1 MRTPRLRAALLDP
14 VVRKEALMITKRLA
28 LGGLLAVLLAL
39 PALAEDTPVY
49 LDPAQPTE
57 ARLADLIGRMTVE
70 EKIDQLSSTAPGI
83 ERLGV
88 PAYDYWNE
96 SLHGV
101 ARAGRATIFPQAIGM
116 AATFEPD
123 LVTRVATAISD
134 EARAKHNASVRAG
147 LRQRYRGLTFWTPN
161 INIFR
166 DPRWGRGQETYGED
180 PFLMAQMG
188 TAYVRGLQGDH
199 PRYLKAAACA
209 KHYAVHS
216 GPEGLRHSFDAIA
229 SPKELNETYLPAF
242 EALVEA
248 GVEIVMCAY
257 NRTNGDPC
265 CSSTFLLQDTLR
277 DAWGFDGHVVSDCGA
292 VNDLHVGHK
301 VTKDAAESAAA
312 TLKAGTDLAC
322 TSYAALHDAFERK
335 LVTEADLDRAL
346 TRVLRTRF
354 RLGFFDPEDMVPW
367 SNVPESVIGSEEHRK
382 LSREAAVKSM
392 VVLKNADGLLPLPKD
407 LRMVYVTGPLAA
419 DAQVM
424 LGNYYGLNE
433 DVATVLEG
441 VVGKVSAAT
450 KVDFRQGALLDRTNI
465 NPIDWFSGSAREAD
479 VTIAVMGV
487 SNLLEGEEGASIA
500 SPDKGDRFDVSL
512 PENQVAFVRKMRE
525 NARKLVVVVLSG
537 SPVAMPEVHEMADA
551 VVFAWYPGQEGG
563 RAIADVLFGDA
574 VPSGRLPLT
583 FPKSMDQ
590 LPPYEDYSMVGR
602 TYRFMKE
609 EPLYPFG
616 FGLSTT
622 TFSYGPLELSQTA
635 IGVDGELTARVLV
648 SNEGEVAGDEVVQLY
663 VSALDASTRV
673 PLASLKAFDR
683 VFIGSG
689 EAETVEFKVTPD
701 MLAVIDDA
709 GKAVVEKGR
718 FQLTVGGASPGA
730 RAVALGAPKPAEA
743 VVTVQ

>member
-1 MRTPRLRAALLDP
+1 MSLRKIALASSLLP
-14 VVRKEALMITKRLA
+14 
-28 LGGLLAVLLAL
+28 LLAAA
-39 PALAEDTPVY
+39 ALAEETPLY
-49 LDPAQPTE
+49 LDPSQPNE
-57 ARLADLIGRMTVE
+57 ARVADLVGRLEVK
-70 EKIDQLSSTAPGI
+70 EKIDLLSSTAPAV
-83 ERLGV
+83 ERLGI
-88 PAYDYWNE
+88 PEYDYWNE

-101 ARAGRATIFPQAIGM
+101 ARAGRATVFPQAIGM
-116 AATFEPD
+116 AATFDPD
-123 LVTRVATAISD
+123 LLERVATVISD
-134 EARAKHNASVRAG
+134 EARAKFNASVRAG
-147 LRQRYRGLTFWTPN
+147 RRQRYRGLTFWTPN

-180 PFLMAQMG
+180 PFLMATMG
-188 TAYVRGLQGDH
+188 SAYVRGLQGDH

-216 GPEGLRHSFDAIA
+216 GPEGLRHSFDALA
-229 SPKELNETYLPAF
+229 NPKELNETYLPAF
-242 EALVEA
+242 EALVNEK
-248 GVEIVMCAY
+248 VEIVMCAY
-257 NRTNGDPC
+257 NRTNGEPC
-265 CSSTFLLQDTLR
+265 CSSDFLLQEVLR
-277 DAWGFDGHVVSDCGA
+277 DEWGFDGHVVSDCGA
-292 VNDLHVGHK
+292 VNDLHTGHK

-322 TSYAALHDAFERK
+322 TSYAALHEAFDRQ

-346 TRVLRTRF
+346 ARVLRTRF

-367 SNVPESVIGSEEHRK
+367 SNVPESVIGSEAHRR
-382 LSREAAVKSM
+382 LAREAAVKSL
-392 VVLKNADGLLPLPKD
+392 VLLKNEEGLIPLDKD

-433 DVATVLEG
+433 DISTVLEG
-441 VVGKVSAAT
+441 VMGKVWAAT
-450 KVDFRQGALLDRTNI
+450 KVDFRQGTLLDRTNV

-479 VTIAVMGV
+479 VTIAVVGV

-512 PENQVAFVRKMRE
+512 PSNQVAFIKKMRE

-590 LPPYEDYSMVGR
+590 LPPYENYSMDGR
-602 TYRFMKE
+602 TYRFMTE

-622 TFSYGPLELSQTA
+622 TFSYGKLQLPMSGRNTYDA
-635 IGVDGELTARVLV
+635 KVLV
-648 SNEGEVAGDEVVQLY
+648 TNEGDRAGEEVVQLY
-663 VSALDASTRV
+663 VSALDAETRV
-673 PLASLKAFDR
+673 PLASLKAFQR
-683 VFIGSG
+683 VFIGAG
-689 EAETVEFKVTPD
+689 ESETVEFTVTPE
-701 MLAVIDDA
+701 MFHIIDDD
-709 GKAVVEKGR
+709 GNAVVAPGR
-718 FQLTVGGASPGA
+718 YRLTVGGASPGP
-730 RAVALGAPKPAEA
+730 RAEALGAPKPAWTIVSA
-743 VVTVQ
+743 R

>member
-1 MRTPRLRAALLDP
+1 MTPR
-14 VVRKEALMITKRLA
+14 KMT
-28 LGGLLAVLLAL
+28 LGSLLAL
-39 PALAEDTPVY
+39 LIALPAVAEDTPRY
-49 LDPAQPTE
+49 LDPAQPIE
-57 ARLADLIGRMTVE
+57 ARVADLVGRLQVK
-70 EKIDQLSSTAPGI
+70 EKIDLLSSTAPAV
-83 ERLGV
+83 ERLGI
-88 PAYDYWNE
+88 PEYDYWNE

-116 AATFEPD
+116 AATFDPD
-123 LVTRVATAISD
+123 LLGRVATAISD

-147 LRQRYRGLTFWTPN
+147 FRQRYRGLTFWTPN

-180 PFLMAQMG
+180 PFLMAKMG

-209 KHYAVHS
+209 KHYAIHS

-229 SPKELNETYLPAF
+229 NPKELNETYLPAF
-242 EALVEA
+242 QALVEA

-257 NRTNGDPC
+257 NRTNGEPC

-277 DAWGFDGHVVSDCGA
+277 DDWGFDGHVVSDCGA
-292 VNDLHVGHK
+292 VNDLHEGHK
-301 VTKDAAESAAA
+301 VTTDAAESAAA

-354 RLGFFDPEDMVPW
+354 RLGLFDPEGSVPW
-367 SNVPESVIGSEEHRK
+367 SDVPESVIGSDAHRK
-382 LSREAAVKSM
+382 LAREAAVKSM

-433 DVATVLEG
+433 DIATVLEG

-450 KVDFRQGALLDRTNI
+450 KVDFRQGALLDRTNV
-465 NPIDWFSGSAREAD
+465 NPVDWFSGSAREAD

-525 NARKLVVVVLSG
+525 NAKKLVVVVLSG
-537 SPVAMPEVHEMADA
+537 SPVAMPEVHELADA

-563 RAIADVLFGDA
+563 RAVADVLFGDA

-590 LPPYEDYSMVGR
+590 LPPYEDYSMAGR

-622 TFSYGPLELSQTA
+622 TFSYGPLELSKTA
-635 IGVDGELTARVLV
+635 IAPDGTLTARVQV
-648 SNEGEVAGDEVVQLY
+648 SNEGGVAGDEVAQLY
-663 VSALDASTRV
+663 VSALDASVRA
-673 PLASLKAFDR
+673 PLASLKAFER
-683 VFIGSG
+683 VFVGPG
-689 EAETVEFKVTPD
+689 ESETVEFAVAPD
-701 MLAVIDDA
+701 MLAIVDA
-709 GKAVVEKGR
+709 TGQAVVEKGR
-718 FQLTVGGASPGA
+718 FRLTVGGASPGA

-743 VVTVQ
+743 TLAVE

>member
-1 MRTPRLRAALLDP
+1 MDFKKTALGSLLALL
-14 VVRKEALMITKRLA
+14 I
-28 LGGLLAVLLAL
+28 AL
-39 PALAEDTPVY
+39 PALAEDTPPY
-49 LDPAQPTE
+49 LDPAQAIE
-57 ARLADLIGRMTVE
+57 ARVADLVGRLEVK
-70 EKIDQLSSTAPGI
+70 EKIDLLSSTAPAV
-83 ERLGV
+83 ERLGI
-88 PAYDYWNE
+88 PEYDYWNE

-101 ARAGRATIFPQAIGM
+101 ARAGRATVFPQAIGM
-116 AATFEPD
+116 AATFDTE
-123 LVTRVATAISD
+123 LLGRVATAISD

-180 PFLMAQMG
+180 PYLMARMG
-188 TAYVRGLQGDH
+188 TAYVRGLQGDD

-216 GPEGLRHSFDAIA
+216 GPEGNRHSFDAIA

-242 EALVEA
+242 QALVGA

-257 NRTNGDPC
+257 NRTNGVPC
-265 CSSTFLLQDTLR
+265 CSSEFLLQETLR
-277 DAWGFDGHVVSDCGA
+277 DDWGFDGHVVSDCGA
-292 VNDLHVGHK
+292 VNDLHEGHK

-322 TSYAALHDAFERK
+322 TSYAALHQAFERQ
-335 LVTEADLDRAL
+335 LVTEADIDRAL
-346 TRVLRTRF
+346 GRVLRTRF
-354 RLGFFDPEDMVPW
+354 RLGFFDPADMVPW
-367 SNVPESVIGSEEHRK
+367 SEMPPSVIASDEHRN
-382 LSREAAVKSM
+382 LSREAAVESM
-392 VVLKNADGLLPLPKD
+392 VVLKNQDGLLPLARD

-450 KVDFRQGALLDRTNI
+450 KVDFRQGALLDRTNV
-465 NPIDWFSGSAREAD
+465 NPIDWFSGSAAEAD
-479 VTIAVMGV
+479 VTIAVVGV

-500 SPDKGDRFDVSL
+500 SPDKGDRFDIRL

-551 VVFAWYPGQEGG
+551 VLFAWYPGQEGG

-590 LPPYEDYSMVGR
+590 LPPYEDYRMEGR
-602 TYRFMKE
+602 TYRFMTE

-622 TFSYGPLELSQTA
+622 TFSYGPLELSKSA
-635 IGVDGELTARVLV
+635 IGPDEELSAQVVVSNTGEFDGE
-648 SNEGEVAGDEVVQLY
+648 EVVQLY

-673 PLASLKAFDR
+673 PLSALKGFDR
-683 VFIGSG
+683 VFVGAG
-689 EAETVEFKVTPD
+689 ESETVRFTVTPD
-701 MLAVIDDA
+701 MLAIIDDA
-709 GKAVVEKGR
+709 GQAVVEKGR
-718 FQLTVGGASPGA
+718 FRLTVGGASPGA

-743 VVTVQ
+743 VVTVE

>member
-1 MRTPRLRAALLDP
+1 
-14 VVRKEALMITKRLA
+14 
-28 LGGLLAVLLAL
+28 
-39 PALAEDTPVY
+39 
-49 LDPAQPTE
+49 
-57 ARLADLIGRMTVE
+57 
-70 EKIDQLSSTAPGI
+70 
-83 ERLGV
+83 
-88 PAYDYWNE
+88 
-96 SLHGV
+96 
-101 ARAGRATIFPQAIGM
+101 
-116 AATFEPD
+116 
-123 LVTRVATAISD
+123 
-134 EARAKHNASVRAG
+134 
-147 LRQRYRGLTFWTPN
+147 
-161 INIFR
+161 
-166 DPRWGRGQETYGED
+166 
-180 PFLMAQMG
+180 
-188 TAYVRGLQGDH
+188 
-199 PRYLKAAACA
+199 
-209 KHYAVHS
+209 
-216 GPEGLRHSFDAIA
+216 
-229 SPKELNETYLPAF
+229 
-242 EALVEA
+242 
-248 GVEIVMCAY
+248 MCAY

-292 VNDLHVGHK
+292 VNDLHEGHE

-322 TSYAALHDAFERK
+322 TSYTALHDAFERK

-354 RLGFFDPEDMVPW
+354 RLGFFDPQDRVPW
-367 SNVPESVIGSEEHRK
+367 SDVPESVIGSDAHRK

-392 VVLKNADGLLPLPKD
+392 VLLKNEKGLLPLPKD

-433 DVATVLEG
+433 DIATVLEG

-450 KVDFRQGALLDRTNI
+450 KVDFRQGALLDRTNV
-465 NPIDWFSGSAREAD
+465 NPIDWFSGSAQEAD

-537 SPVAMPEVHEMADA
+537 SPVAMPEVHSLADA

-563 RAIADVLFGDA
+563 RAVADVLFGDA

-583 FPKSMDQ
+583 FPKSTDQ
-590 LPPYEDYSMVGR
+590 LPPYEDYSMDGR

-622 TFSYGPLELSQTA
+622 TFSYGPLELSKSTIA
-635 IGVDGELTARVLV
+635 PDGKLTARVQV
-648 SNEGEVAGDEVVQLY
+648 SNEGDVAGDEVVQLY
-663 VSALDASTRV
+663 VTALDASVRA

-683 VFIGSG
+683 VFVGPG
-689 EAETVEFKVTPD
+689 ESETVEFAVTPD
-701 MLAVIDDA
+701 MLAIVDDA
-709 GKAVVEKGR
+709 GEAVVEPGR
-718 FQLTVGGASPGA
+718 FRLTVGGASPGS
-730 RAVALGAPKPAEA
+730 RAVVLGAPTPAVA
-743 VVTVQ
+743 VVTVE